1 MTNYKKIT
9 LSSVLILF
17 SSHALSDDHI
27 TPDDAPDPG
36 DHTKVSS
43 VINVTYGKQSFREED
58 NDFAQIQAQ
67 ISGQK
72 SNENL
77 FLGQLTIQGQDNG
90 KVGSEDF
97 NLSQVRARYFEVSR
111 TDWQHAPMVGVSLDY
126 IETSFT
132 DAISDRLFAVGG
144 LIRVNTP
151 FDNWLSFPI
160 LAGAVG
166 QNNSDFSRLGLTDD
180 YTYGVQFNFLNSIYL
195 HENGTHVQINPQFS
209 SLDFG
214 GSVGTINQL
223 QLDLAFQG
231 PLSDNRKHWG
241 KVTYTE
247 FFDDTEQSFGHNRQG
262 TELKFTY
269 SYYF

>member
-9 LSSVLILF
+9 LSSALILF
-17 SSHALSDDHI
+17 SSHAFSDDHI

-151 FDNWLSFPI
+151 LIIGYLSQFWP
-160 LAGAVG
+160 
-166 QNNSDFSRLGLTDD
+166 
-180 YTYGVQFNFLNSIYL
+180 VQ
-195 HENGTHVQINPQFS
+195 
-209 SLDFG
+209 
-214 GSVGTINQL
+214 
-223 QLDLAFQG
+223 
-231 PLSDNRKHWG
+231 
-241 KVTYTE
+241 
-247 FFDDTEQSFGHNRQG
+247 
-262 TELKFTY
+262 
-269 SYYF
+269 

>member
-1 MTNYKKIT
+1 MATNKIIT
-9 LSSVLILF
+9 LSSALFLF
-17 SSHALSDDHI
+17 STYAVADEHVSSE
-27 TPDDAPDPG
+27 DAPDPG

-43 VINVTYGKQSFREED
+43 VINLTYGKQSFGEAD

-67 ISGQK
+67 ISGKK
-72 SNENL
+72 SNDNL
-77 FLGQLTIQGQDNG
+77 FLGQLTVQGRDNG

-97 NLSQVRARYFEVSR
+97 NLSQVRARYFEVSH
-111 TDWQHAPMVGVSLDY
+111 TDWKQAPMVGVSFDY

-151 FDNWLSFPI
+151 FKNWLSFPI
-160 LAGAVG
+160 LAGAIG
-166 QNNSDFSRLGLTDD
+166 QNNDTYSRLGLTDD
-180 YTYGVQFNFLNSIYL
+180 YTYGMQFNFLNSIYL
-195 HENGTHVQINPQFS
+195 HQNGAHVQVNPQFS

-223 QLDLAFQG
+223 QLDLAFQA
-231 PLSDNRKHWG
+231 PLTESRKHWG

-247 FFDDTEQSFGHNRQG
+247 YFDDTEQSFGHNRQG

-269 SYYF
+269 SYYL

>member
-1 MTNYKKIT
+1 MVNYKNIT
-9 LSSVLILF
+9 LSSALILF
-17 SSHALSDDHI
+17 TTNALADEHI
-27 TPDDAPDPG
+27 SPEDAPDPG

-43 VINVTYGKQSFREED
+43 VLNITYGKQSFTEED
-58 NDFAQIQAQ
+58 NDFVQIQGQ
-67 ISGQK
+67 MSGGK
-72 SNENL
+72 SNGNL
-77 FLGQLTIQGQDNG
+77 FLGQLTVQGQDNG

-97 NLSQVRARYFEVSR
+97 NLSQVRARYFEV
-111 TDWQHAPMVGVSLDY
+111 THTEWQHAPMAGISLDY

-151 FDNWLSFPI
+151 FKNWLSFPI

-166 QNNSDFSRLGLTDD
+166 QNNSTYSRLGLVDD
-180 YTYGVQFNFLNSIYL
+180 YTWGVQFNFLNSIYL

-214 GSVGTINQL
+214 GEVGTINQL
-223 QLDLAFQG
+223 QLDLAFQT
-231 PLSDNRKHWG
+231 PFTDNRKHWG

-247 FFDDTEQSFGHNRQG
+247 YFDDAEQSFGHNRQG